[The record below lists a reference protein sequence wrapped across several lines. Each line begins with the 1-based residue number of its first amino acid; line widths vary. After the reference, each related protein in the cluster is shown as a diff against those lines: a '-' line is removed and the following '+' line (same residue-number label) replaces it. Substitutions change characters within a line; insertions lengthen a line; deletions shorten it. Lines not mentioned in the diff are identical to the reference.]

1 MNWLYDTGI
10 FLYSGAAKVASLRRR
25 KAAKMVK
32 GQRQTFALLD
42 EKIKQGERYVWVHAA
57 SLGEFEQGRTFIEM
71 IKREIP
77 GVKVILTFFSPSG
90 YEVRKNYPGADL
102 VCYLPFDTPR
112 NARRFVSKVNP
123 VAAVFVKY
131 EFWRNYL
138 NALRKSGVPT
148 FLISSIFRP
157 GQSFF
162 RWWGGIFRD
171 MLGCYNQIFV
181 QDSRSEQLLAEIGVR
196 HVTVA
201 GDTRFDRVTDIMRT
215 AHDIAGFDEFVVD
228 ASLTLVVGSSWEA
241 DEAMYIPWLK
251 KHPDVKSIVAP
262 HEFDD
267 VRIDKLR
274 RQLGDGTILI
284 TELEKDLSLAKS
296 ARHIIVNCF
305 GVLSSLYRYG
315 DIAYIGGGFGAG
327 IHNVNEAAVYDIP
340 VVFGPNNKKFKE
352 AHDLLECGGGIAVCD
367 AHSTAVTLDMLLN
380 DDERRRRGKSAGDY
394 IKSQLGATARVF
406 SMVRRVLK

>member
-10 FLYSGAAKVASLRRR
+10 FLYSSAAKVASLRGR

-32 GQRQTFALLD
+32 GQKQTFALLD

-57 SLGEFEQGRTFIEM
+57 SLGEFEQGRPFIEM
-71 IKREIP
+71 LKREIP

-90 YEVRKNYPGADL
+90 YEVRKNYPGADV

-112 NARRFVSKVNP
+112 NARRFVAKVNP

-148 FLISSIFRP
+148 FLVSSIFRP

-215 AHDIAGFDEFVVD
+215 AHDIAGFDEFVAD

-251 KHPDVKSIVAP
+251 EHPEVKSIVAP

-284 TELEKDLSLAKS
+284 TELEKDLSLAKR

-327 IHNVNEAAVYDIP
+327 IHNVNEAAVYGIP

-352 AHDLLECGGGIAVCD
+352 AHDLLECGGGIAVGD

-406 SMVRRVLK
+406 SMVRRVLE